1 MILVPMED
9 TREGTLLHHL
19 PQGHSSTYRTKSYI
33 LGGISDTQ
41 HGDSF
46 PGYDAKVLHRLG
58 GILLAMELG
67 DHAEAGG
74 TAFHGVGLFDVGEFH
89 ILTPYSLNNSTRLL
103 STFNLLFFLAL
114 CRPLVQL

>member
-1 MILVPMED
+1 MED
-9 TREGTLLHHL
+9 TREGALLQPL
-19 PQGHSSTYRTKSYI
+19 SQGASPTFLTKASPH
-33 LGGISDTQ
+33 GGIGVRH

-74 TAFHGVGLFDVGEFH
+74 AAFHGVGLLDMGEAHNLIPSSILYTFFRSFIAFD
-89 ILTPYSLNNSTRLL
+89 
-103 STFNLLFFLAL
+103 LFL
-114 CRPLVQL
+114 RNV

>member
-1 MILVPMED
+1 MED

-41 HGDSF
+41 HRDSF
-46 PGYDAKVLHRLG
+46 PSDNTKVLHRLG
-58 GILLAMELG
+58 GILLAVELG

-74 TAFHGVGLFDVGEFH
+74 AAVDSIKLGVMGEWIYH
-89 ILTPYSLNNSTRLL
+89 KD
-103 STFNLLFFLAL
+103 
-114 CRPLVQL
+114 

>member
-9 TREGTLLHHL
+9 TRVGALLHHL

-74 TAFHGVGLFDVGEFH
+74 AAFHGVGLLDMGEAHNLIPSSILYTFFSSFIAFD
-89 ILTPYSLNNSTRLL
+89 
-103 STFNLLFFLAL
+103 LFL
-114 CRPLVQL
+114 RNV

>member
-1 MILVPMED
+1 MED

-41 HGDSF
+41 HRDSF
-46 PGYDAKVLHRLG
+46 PSDNTKVLHRLG
-58 GILLAMELG
+58 GILLAVELG

-74 TAFHGVGLFDVGEFH
+74 TAFHGVGLFDMRESH
-89 ILTPYSLNNSTRLL
+89 N
-103 STFNLLFFLAL
+103 
-114 CRPLVQL
+114 